1 VKEVD
6 PKSLV
11 STQEDVTSG
20 REKTEI
26 PTTSGREKTEMPTTS
41 GGEKTEM
48 PTTSGREKT
57 EMPTIPD
64 FLKPKP
70 QSKSQQ
76 RKVRLKTIL

>member
-1 VKEVD
+1 MKEVD
-6 PKSLV
+6 PKTLV

-26 PTTSGREKTEMPTTS
+26 PTTF
-41 GGEKTEM
+41 
-48 PTTSGREKT
+48 GREKT

>member
-1 VKEVD
+1 MKEVD

-26 PTTSGREKTEMPTTS
+26 PTTSGREKTEMPT
-41 GGEKTEM
+41 
-48 PTTSGREKT
+48 
-57 EMPTIPD
+57 IPD

>member
-1 VKEVD
+1 MKEVD
-6 PKSLV
+6 PKTLV

-26 PTTSGREKTEMPTTS
+26 
-41 GGEKTEM
+41 

>member
-1 VKEVD
+1 MKEVD

-11 STQEDVTSG
+11 STQEDV
-20 REKTEI
+20 
-26 PTTSGREKTEMPTTS
+26 
-41 GGEKTEM
+41 
-48 PTTSGREKT
+48 TSGREKT

>member
-1 VKEVD
+1 
-6 PKSLV
+6 
-11 STQEDVTSG
+11 
-20 REKTEI
+20 
-26 PTTSGREKTEMPTTS
+26 MPTTS

>member
-6 PKSLV
+6 PKTLV

-20 REKTEI
+20 KEKTEMS
-26 PTTSGREKTEMPTTS
+26 TTSGR
-41 GGEKTEM
+41 EKTEM